1 MPTKYRW
8 NSLSRTTRSLLGL
21 LVLVILLEF
30 CFDLFEKII
39 GQVMLW
45 TNDKRPKV
53 GRLWTEEER
62 DLNGQR
68 QASTRIDSLRIL

>member
-53 GRLWTEEER
+53 GRL
-62 DLNGQR
+62 
-68 QASTRIDSLRIL
+68 